1 MSVLALRIADLL
13 LGFAVVAAI
22 FVPLERTFTA
32 RRQGHLREG
41 AWLDLQY
48 FGLQYLVMMGALLAF
63 NRWLQSV
70 VGPLAPAAIAGAVHA
85 LPVAVQAVLAIT
97 AGDLLLYWAHRACH
111 RVPLLWRFHAVHH
124 SVTRLDWLAAHREH
138 PLDGLYSQ
146 LWLNLPAI
154 LLGVD
159 LTALAP
165 LLVLRGLWAI
175 FVHSNVRVPLGPL
188 GVLFGDP
195 ALHRWH
201 HARVARCDHNF
212 ANLAPYLD
220 VLFGTHHRPERED
233 YALGLDA
240 PFPRGIVGQILTPLA
255 PDLSGTGSPGTSS
268 STSPRSRSPAP
279 SPEAADCTRCP
290 AR

>member
-1 MSVLALRIADLL
+1 MSALAERLMDGV
-13 LGFAVVAAI
+13 LGFALVAAI

-41 AWLDLQY
+41 AGLDLQY
-48 FGLQYLVMMGALLAF
+48 FALQYLVMTGALLAF

-85 LPVAVQAVLAIT
+85 LPLAVQAVLALV
-97 AGDLLLYWAHRACH
+97 AGDVLLYWAHRACH

-154 LLGVD
+154 ILGVD
-159 LTALAP
+159 LAALGP
-165 LLVLRGLWAI
+165 VLVLRGLWAI
-175 FVHSNVRVPLGPL
+175 FVHSNVRVALGPF

-220 VLFGTHHRPERED
+220 VLFGTHHRPASED
-233 YALGLDA
+233 YALGIDG
-240 PFPRGIVGQILTPLA
+240 PFPSGIAGQILTPLVPDAGDALA
-255 PDLSGTGSPGTSS
+255 PQPVTT
-268 STSPRSRSPAP
+268 PA
-279 SPEAADCTRCP
+279 
-290 AR
+290 ARGD